1 MVIVLLGPPGAGK
14 GTQAKNIASKYDI
27 THIST
32 GDIFRKHIE
41 NRTQLGIL
49 AGDFINKGQLVP
61 DEVTISIVKDR
72 IKEPDCNRGFL
83 MDGFP
88 RTVAQADA
96 FFRILASA
104 SKVLN
109 HVINIDVTEEKL
121 VKRLTGR
128 RVCTVCGASFHVVF
142 NPPKAKG
149 QCDYCQSKLTQRV
162 DDSMDAVIN
171 RLNIYRKQTEPLI
184 EYYKEKNLLRTING
198 EQGTDEVFKDICNV
212 LGAEMDDIF
221 KIK

>member
-14 GTQAKNIASKYDI
+14 GTQSKNIVDKYGI

-41 NRTQLGIL
+41 KKTPLGQL
-49 AGDFINKGQLVP
+49 AAQYINKGQLVP

-72 IKEPDCNRGFL
+72 IMEPDCNRGFL

-96 FFRILASA
+96 FFEIIASA
-104 SKVLN
+104 GKVLN

-121 VKRLTGR
+121 IKRLTGR
-128 RVCTVCGASFHVVF
+128 RICTVCGASFHVVF
-142 NPPKAKG
+142 NPPKVEAK
-149 QCDYCQSKLTQRV
+149 CDYCQGVLTQRL
-162 DDSMDAVIN
+162 DDSIDAVMS

-184 EYYKEKNLLRTING
+184 EYYEDKKLLRVING
-198 EQGTDEVFKDICNV
+198 EHDTDKVFEDICNV
-212 LGAEMDDIF
+212 LGAEMDDLF
-221 KIK
+221 EIK

>member
-14 GTQAKNIASKYDI
+14 GTQAKNIVNEYNI

-41 NRTQLGIL
+41 EKTPLGIL
-49 AGDFINKGQLVP
+49 ASQYINKGELVP
-61 DEVTISIVKDR
+61 DGVTISIVKDR
-72 IKEPDCNRGFL
+72 ITKSDCSRGFL

-96 FFRILASA
+96 FFEILASA
-104 SKVLN
+104 GKVLD
-109 HVINIDVTEEKL
+109 HVINIDVEEENL
-121 VKRLTGR
+121 IKRLTGR
-128 RVCTVCGASFHVVF
+128 RICTMCGASFHVVF
-142 NPPKAKG
+142 NPPKIDE
-149 QCDYCQSKLTQRV
+149 QCDYCQGKLTQRE

-184 EYYKEKNLLRTING
+184 EYYENKNLLRVING
-198 EQGTDEVFKDICNV
+198 NQAAENVFKDICNV
-212 LGAEMDDIF
+212 LGAEMDDLS

>member
-14 GTQAKNIASKYDI
+14 GTQAKNIVDRYGI

-32 GDIFRKHIE
+32 GDIFRRHIE
-41 NRTQLGIL
+41 MKTALGLL
-49 AGDFINKGQLVP
+49 AAKYINKGQLVP

-72 IKEPDCNRGFL
+72 IMEPDCNKGFL

-96 FFRILASA
+96 FFEIVASA
-104 SKVLN
+104 GKVLN

-121 VKRLTGR
+121 IKRLTGR
-128 RVCTVCGASFHVVF
+128 RICTVCGASFHVVF
-142 NPPKAKG
+142 NPPKDEG
-149 QCDYCQSKLTQRV
+149 HCDYCQGVLTQRI
-162 DDSMDAVIN
+162 DDSMDAVQS

-184 EYYKEKNLLRTING
+184 EYYKDKKLLRIING
-198 EQGTDEVFKDICNV
+198 EQGTDEVFEDICNV
-212 LGAEMDDIF
+212 LGAEMNDLF

>member
-14 GTQAKNIASKYDI
+14 GTQAKNIVSKYGI

-32 GDIFRKHIE
+32 GEIFRRHIE
-41 NRTQLGIL
+41 DKTPLGIL
-49 AGDFINKGQLVP
+49 SGEYINKGQLVP
-61 DEVTISIVKDR
+61 DGVTISIVKDR
-72 IKEPDCNRGFL
+72 IMESDCNRGFL

-96 FFRILASA
+96 FFEILLSA
-104 SKVLN
+104 GKVLD

-121 VKRLTGR
+121 LKRLTGR
-128 RVCTVCGASFHVVF
+128 RICTVCGASFHVVF
-142 NPPKAKG
+142 NPPKVED
-149 QCDYCQSKLTQRV
+149 QCDFCQGKLTQRS
-162 DDSMDAVIN
+162 DDSMDAVTN

-184 EYYKEKNLLRTING
+184 EYYKGKKLLRVING
-198 EQGTDEVFKDICNV
+198 EHNPNKVFEDICNV
-212 LGAEMDDIF
+212 LGAEMDDLF

>member
-14 GTQAKNIASKYDI
+14 GTQAKNIVSKYNI

-32 GDIFRKHIE
+32 GEIFRRHIE
-41 NRTQLGIL
+41 ENTPLGML
-49 AGDFINKGQLVP
+49 AGEYINKGQLVP
-61 DEVTISIVKDR
+61 DGVTISIVSDR
-72 IKEPDCNRGFL
+72 IKSDDCIRGFL

-96 FFRILASA
+96 FFEILASA
-104 SKVLN
+104 GKVLN
-109 HVINIDVTEEKL
+109 HVVNIEVSEEKL
-121 VKRLTGR
+121 IKRLTGR

-142 NPPKAKG
+142 NPPKDDSI
-149 QCDYCQSKLTQRV
+149 CDYCQADLSQRV

-184 EYYKEKNLLRTING
+184 EYYRDKNLLRVING
-198 EQGTDEVFKDICNV
+198 EQETDKVFEDICSV
-212 LGAEMDDIF
+212 LGAEMDDLF
-221 KIK
+221 KIR